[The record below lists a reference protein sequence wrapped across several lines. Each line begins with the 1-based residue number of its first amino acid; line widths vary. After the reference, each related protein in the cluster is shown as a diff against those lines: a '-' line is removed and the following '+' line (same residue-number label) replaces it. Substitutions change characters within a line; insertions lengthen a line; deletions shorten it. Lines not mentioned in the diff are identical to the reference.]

1 MQASSSPGFFGKV
14 ASHGDFVSRRLPA
27 SFVEGWDNWLQHGLL
42 ASREKLGQVWLE
54 IYLTSPIWRF
64 ALSAEVLDSHAWA
77 GIIMPSV
84 DRVGRHFPLTIA
96 AKIEGQAAMLECL
109 AREKSWYDDLE
120 TLALSSLENNFL
132 MDDFDVALQRMSGF
146 SVQSGKSLVKSRTQS
161 AWCFPIDDLENVE
174 AGASLITN
182 KIAETL
188 LSVHSMWWTEG
199 SPHVHPSLLVC
210 RGLPEP
216 AQFTAMLD
224 GSWSQSG
231 WQLPE
236 LVP

>member
-1 MQASSSPGFFGKV
+1 MPAGTV
-14 ASHGDFVSRRLPA
+14 LP
-27 SFVEGWDNWLQHGLL
+27 
-42 ASREKLGQVWLE
+42 R
-54 IYLTSPIWRF
+54 
-64 ALSAEVLDSHAWA
+64 
-77 GIIMPSV
+77 V

-96 AKIEGQAAMLECL
+96 TKMMGQAAMLEWL

-120 TLALSSLENNFL
+120 TLALSSLVNNFML
-132 MDDFDVALQRMSGF
+132 DDFDVALQRMSGF
-146 SVQSGKSLVKSRTQS
+146 SVQAGISLVKSGMQS

-174 AGASLITN
+174 AGAPLITN
-182 KIAETL
+182 RIAEAL
-188 LSVHSMWWTEG
+188 LSGHSMWWTEG

-224 GSWSQSG
+224 GTWSQSG